1 MKYLS
6 RKERGLGK
14 HDAPLK
20 IQWMKGY
27 DAFAYGKIRNPYGS
41 DTMLYRE
48 WERGFNTA
56 YYDNLTRVE
65 MQLEKE
71 AKAFMDRKSR
81 EPRTLFEV
89 LKEINNKL
97 DEYEKSLKEIK
108 ELLRKI
114 N

>member
-1 MKYLS
+1 MRHLS

-27 DAFAYGKIRNPYGS
+27 DAFVYGKIRNPYSS

-56 YYDNLTRVE
+56 YYDNIHRGAKEDCFGQSKIKRLSYTWRTR
-65 MQLEKE
+65 
-71 AKAFMDRKSR
+71 
-81 EPRTLFEV
+81 
-89 LKEINNKL
+89 
-97 DEYEKSLKEIK
+97 
-108 ELLRKI
+108 
-114 N
+114 

>member
-1 MKYLS
+1 MRHLS

-27 DAFAYGKIRNPYGS
+27 DAFVYGKLRNPYGS

-56 YYDNLTRVE
+56 YYDNLTRGRDAVRKRSKGFHGQKKQRATHSVWGVE
-65 MQLEKE
+65 
-71 AKAFMDRKSR
+71 RNS
-81 EPRTLFEV
+81 
-89 LKEINNKL
+89 
-97 DEYEKSLKEIK
+97 
-108 ELLRKI
+108 
-114 N
+114 